1 MSTHSHYLDVPPE
14 IVGLL
19 LQLAL
24 IVLSVAGYVLL
35 KRRFPGTSEK
45 ALQTLQE
52 FLVKA
57 RITQE
62 RVALP
67 EVATATRGYL
77 ALARLGGPYSALHTE
92 WFTAGRPEVVADVPV
107 EDLCREPPLVI
118 KVRKKYS
125 HAVIVV
131 PAIRI
136 ASGMYKD
143 IVISCFN
150 TEGIRAETWLGVTYS
165 EGFAKCHLKI
175 AEGSVN
181 IKLEWLHHAPEGLKP
196 QLKVIKPPLKV
207 RVEVCS
213 EKMLRPHF
221 KPCIPVIEASR
232 PGVHEQVYRYP
243 VTKRVLV
250 THASGALLPEA
261 LESVIGELPPLL
273 AGRGVTIKLSVKR
286 LFKTIAEAST
296 TLS

>member
-1 MSTHSHYLDVPPE
+1 MPTHSHYLDVPPE

-19 LQLAL
+19 FQLAL
-24 IVLSVAGYVLL
+24 IVLSVIGYALL
-35 KRRFPGTSEK
+35 KRRFPGTSKK

-67 EVATATRGYL
+67 EVATVTRGYL
-77 ALARLGGPYSALHTE
+77 ALAKLGGPYSTVHTE

-136 ASGMYKD
+136 ASGVYKD
-143 IVISCFN
+143 VIISCFN

-175 AEGSVN
+175 AEGRVN
-181 IKLEWLHHAPEGLKP
+181 IKLEWLHHALESLKP
-196 QLKVIKPPLKV
+196 HLEV

-213 EKMLRPHF
+213 EKMLKPHF
-221 KPCIPVIEASR
+221 KSCIPVIEASK

-243 VTKRVLV
+243 VTRRVLV
-250 THASGALLPEA
+250 THASGALLEA

-273 AGRGVTIKLSVKR
+273 AGRGVTIKLRVKR

>member
-1 MSTHSHYLDVPPE
+1 MPTHFHYLDVPPE

-24 IVLSVAGYVLL
+24 IVLFVAGYVLL
-35 KRRFPGTSEK
+35 KRRALLNRRFPDTSKK

-57 RITQE
+57 RITRE

-67 EVATATRGYL
+67 EVATVTRGYL
-77 ALARLGGPYSALHTE
+77 ALARLEGPYSPLHTE
-92 WFTAGRPEVVADVPV
+92 LFTAGRSEVVADVPV

-143 IVISCFN
+143 VVISCFN
-150 TEGIRAETWLGVTYS
+150 TESIRAETWLGVTYS

-181 IKLEWLHHAPEGLKP
+181 IKLEWLHHALESLKP
-196 QLKVIKPPLKV
+196 QLKV

-213 EKMLRPHF
+213 EKVLKPHF
-221 KPCIPVIEASR
+221 KSCIPVIEASK

-243 VTKRVLV
+243 VTRRVLV

-273 AGRGVTIKLSVKR
+273 AGRGVTIKLRVKR
-286 LFKTIAEAST
+286 LFKTIAETST

>member
-1 MSTHSHYLDVPPE
+1 MPTHSHYLDVPPE

-19 LQLAL
+19 FQLAL
-24 IVLSVAGYVLL
+24 IVLSVIGYALL
-35 KRRFPGTSEK
+35 KRRFPGTSKK

-67 EVATATRGYL
+67 EVATVTRGYL
-77 ALARLGGPYSALHTE
+77 ALAKLGGPYSTVHTE

-136 ASGMYKD
+136 ASGVYKD
-143 IVISCFN
+143 VIISCFN

-175 AEGSVN
+175 AEGRVN
-181 IKLEWLHHAPEGLKP
+181 IKLEWLHHALESLKP
-196 QLKVIKPPLKV
+196 HLEV

-213 EKMLRPHF
+213 EKMLKPHF
-221 KPCIPVIEASR
+221 KSCIPVIEASK

-243 VTKRVLV
+243 VTRRVLV
-250 THASGALLPEA
+250 AHASGALLEA

-273 AGRGVTIKLSVKR
+273 AGRGVTIKLRVKR